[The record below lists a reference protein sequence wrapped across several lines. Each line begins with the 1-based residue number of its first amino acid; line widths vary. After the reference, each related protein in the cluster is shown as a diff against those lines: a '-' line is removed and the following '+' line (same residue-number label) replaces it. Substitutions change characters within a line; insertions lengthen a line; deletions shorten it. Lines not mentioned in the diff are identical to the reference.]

1 MNNLTDLSTKAA
13 QCVKCGTCMAN
24 CPIYVETLSEVTTPR
39 GKLSLIESLASG
51 EIGLSKRLQ
60 DILFS
65 CLACDTCGES
75 CPNNVKVGEILLAAR
90 KELVNHRGLS
100 PVKRLFFRHVLSS
113 LKAMPLYLRAGSLV
127 QGLLLK
133 KIPEGSGLH
142 LRFPLPFLDKKR
154 LIPALAKK
162 FFCDY
167 QPLMAQA
174 DPEKKRV
181 GFFVGCVNNY
191 LFPPIAEATVRLLNR
206 NGVSVITPSH
216 QSCCGLMAFGA
227 GDWSSAQKCALSNIA
242 AFETYNLDT
251 IITSCAS
258 CAATLKTFYPQMFK
272 DADDATQKRVK
283 QFSSTIMDVSQFLTR
298 ELDSTSASYKKLHQ
312 QKKLPRITY
321 HDPCHLKRTLGI
333 SQEPRELLQS
343 LSHLEFVEMADA
355 SKCCGMGGT
364 FTITHYDLS
373 MNVLSHK
380 LDTLEAMDV
389 DMLAT
394 GCSGC
399 LLQFM
404 DGIHQRGLKTKVVHL
419 VEALESGED
428 YEIGDGG

>member
-1 MNNLTDLSTKAA
+1 
-13 QCVKCGTCMAN
+13 
-24 CPIYVETLSEVTTPR
+24 
-39 GKLSLIESLASG
+39 
-51 EIGLSKRLQ
+51 
-60 DILFS
+60 
-65 CLACDTCGES
+65 
-75 CPNNVKVGEILLAAR
+75 
-90 KELVNHRGLS
+90 
-100 PVKRLFFRHVLSS
+100 
-113 LKAMPLYLRAGSLV
+113 
-127 QGLLLK
+127 
-133 KIPEGSGLH
+133 
-142 LRFPLPFLDKKR
+142 
-154 LIPALAKK
+154 
-162 FFCDY
+162 
-167 QPLMAQA
+167 
-174 DPEKKRV
+174 
-181 GFFVGCVNNY
+181 
-191 LFPPIAEATVRLLNR
+191 
-206 NGVSVITPSH
+206 
-216 QSCCGLMAFGA
+216 MAFGA

-242 AFETYNLDT
+242 AFETHNLDT

-272 DADDATQKRVK
+272 DADDKTQKRVNR
-283 QFSSTIMDVSQFLTR
+283 FSSTIMDISQFLTR
-298 ELDSTSASYKKLHQ
+298 ELEGTSALYEKFHQ

-343 LSHLEFVEMADA
+343 LFHLEFVEMDDA

-373 MNVLSHK
+373 MNVLNHK

-419 VEALESGED
+419 VEAIEGGED
-428 YEIGDGG
+428 DEIGDR

>member
-1 MNNLTDLSTKAA
+1 MNDLNDLSTKAS
-13 QCVKCGTCMAN
+13 QCVKCGTCMAD

-51 EIGLSKRLQ
+51 EILLSKKLQ
-60 DILFS
+60 DILFT

-90 KELVNHRGLS
+90 KELVTHRGLS
-100 PVKRLFFRHVLSS
+100 PVKRLFFRHLISS
-113 LKAMPLYLRAGSLV
+113 LRAMPLYLRAGSLL

-133 KIPEGSGLH
+133 KVPEGSGLH
-142 LRFPLPFLDKKR
+142 LRFSLPFLDKKR
-154 LIPALAKK
+154 LIPPLAKR

-167 QPLMAQA
+167 QPLLAKAQ
-174 DPEKKRV
+174 PEKKRV

-191 LFPPIAEATVRLLNR
+191 LFPRIGDATVRILNR
-206 NGVSVITPSH
+206 NGVSLITPSA
-216 QSCCGLMAFGA
+216 QNCCGLMAFGA

-242 AFETYNLDT
+242 AFESFNLDT

-272 DADDATQKRVK
+272 DADGETQKRVNK
-283 QFSSTIMDVSQFLTR
+283 FSSTIMDISQFLTQ
-298 ELDSTSASYKKLHQ
+298 ELKSTSGLYKNLPQ
-312 QKKLPRITY
+312 QKTLPRITY

-333 SQEPRELLQS
+333 WQEPRELLQF
-343 LSHLEFVEMADA
+343 LSHRKYVEMDNA
-355 SKCCGMGGT
+355 SQCCGMGGT
-364 FTITHYDLS
+364 FTISHYDLS
-373 MNVLSHK
+373 MNVLHHK
-380 LDTLEAMDV
+380 LDTLETMDV

-419 VEALESGED
+419 VEALESGQD
-428 YEIGDGG
+428 

>member
-1 MNNLTDLSTKAA
+1 MNDLKDLSTKAS

-24 CPIYVETLSEVTTPR
+24 CPIYIETLSEVTTPR

-51 EIGLSKRLQ
+51 EIELSKRLQ

-65 CLACDTCGES
+65 CLACDTCEES

-100 PVKRLFFRHVLSS
+100 TVKRLFFRHVLSS
-113 LKAMPLYLRAGSLV
+113 LRAMPLYLRSGSLL

-133 KIPEGSGLH
+133 KIPGGSGLH

-154 LIPALAKK
+154 LIPALAKN

-167 QPLMAQA
+167 QPLLAKA
-174 DPEKKRV
+174 HPEKKRV

-191 LFPPIAEATVRLLNR
+191 LFPRIGETTVRLLTR
-206 NGVSVITPSH
+206 NEVSVITPSD
-216 QSCCGLMAFGA
+216 QNCCGLMAFGA

-242 AFETYNLDT
+242 AFETHNLET

-272 DADDATQKRVK
+272 DADTGTQKRVK
-283 QFSSTIMDVSQFLTR
+283 RFSNSITDISHFLTQ
-298 ELDSTSASYKKLHQ
+298 ELDSTSALHKKLHQ
-312 QKKLPRITY
+312 QKNLPTITY

-343 LSHLEFVEMADA
+343 LSHLEFVEMDDA

-373 MNVLSHK
+373 MNILNHK
-380 LDTLEAMDV
+380 LDSLEAMEV

-419 VEALESGED
+419 VEALESGQD
-428 YEIGDGG
+428 HEIGDR

>member
-1 MNNLTDLSTKAA
+1 
-13 QCVKCGTCMAN
+13 
-24 CPIYVETLSEVTTPR
+24 
-39 GKLSLIESLASG
+39 
-51 EIGLSKRLQ
+51 
-60 DILFS
+60 
-65 CLACDTCGES
+65 
-75 CPNNVKVGEILLAAR
+75 
-90 KELVNHRGLS
+90 
-100 PVKRLFFRHVLSS
+100 
-113 LKAMPLYLRAGSLV
+113 MPLYLRAGSLI

-133 KIPEGSGLH
+133 KIPQGSGLH

-167 QPLMAQA
+167 QPLLAQA
-174 DPEKKRV
+174 DPGKKRV

-191 LFPPIAEATVRLLNR
+191 LFPRIGDTTVRLLNR
-206 NGVSVITPSH
+206 NGFSVITPPH
-216 QSCCGLMAFGA
+216 QNCCGLMAFGA
-227 GDWSSAQKCALSNIA
+227 GDWSSAQKCALANIE

-272 DADDATQKRVK
+272 DADDETQKRVNR
-283 QFSSTIMDVSQFLTR
+283 FSSTIMDVSQFLTR
-298 ELDSTSASYKKLHQ
+298 ELDSTSALYKTLHQ
-312 QKKLPRITY
+312 QEKLPRITY

-333 SQEPRELLQS
+333 SREPRELLQS

-355 SKCCGMGGT
+355 TKCCGMGGT

-373 MNVLSHK
+373 MNVLNHK
-380 LDTLEAMDV
+380 LDTLAAMDV

-404 DGIHQRGLKTKVVHL
+404 DGIHQKGLKTKVVHL
-419 VEALESGED
+419 VEALERGEGFESD
-428 YEIGDGG
+428 DR

>member
-1 MNNLTDLSTKAA
+1 MNDLDAISRKAS
-13 QCVKCGTCMAN
+13 QCVKCGTCMAD
-24 CPIYVETLSEVTTPR
+24 CPVYGETLSEVTSPR

-51 EIGLSKRLQ
+51 EIRLSGKLH

-65 CLACDTCGES
+65 CLACDSCGEN
-75 CPNNVKVGEILLAAR
+75 CPNKVAAGEILLAAR

-100 PVKRLFFRHVLSS
+100 PLKRFFFRHVLSS
-113 LKAMPLYLRAGSLV
+113 LKAMSLYFRAGSLM

-142 LRFPLPFLDKKR
+142 LRFPLPSLDKKR
-154 LIPALAKK
+154 LIPPIAKT
-162 FFCDY
+162 FFRDY
-167 QPLMAQA
+167 QPLLAEVH
-174 DPEKKRV
+174 PEKKRV

-191 LFPPIAEATVRLLNR
+191 LFPPIAESSVRLINR
-206 NGVSVITPSH
+206 SGISVVTPSD
-216 QSCCGLMAFGA
+216 QNCCGLMAYGA
-227 GDWSSAQKCALSNIA
+227 GDWASARKCALANIA
-242 AFETYNLDT
+242 SFESHNLDT

-258 CAATLKTFYPQMFK
+258 CAATLKIFYPRMFQ
-272 DADDATQKRVK
+272 DADDATRRRVQ
-283 QFSSTIMDVSQFLTR
+283 QFSSSVRDISQFLAGER
-298 ELDSTSASYKKLHQ
+298 NQAPVMNRKDYKHINM
-312 QKKLPRITY
+312 PRITY

-333 SQEPRELLQS
+333 FQEPRELLRS
-343 LSHLEFVEMADA
+343 LPRLEFVEMDDA

-373 MNVLSHK
+373 MSILSHK
-380 LDTLEAMDV
+380 LDTLEAMGA

-404 DGIHQRGLKTKVVHL
+404 DGIHQRGLKTRVVHL
-419 VEALESGED
+419 VEALERGQDKETGEP
-428 YEIGDGG
+428 

>member
-1 MNNLTDLSTKAA
+1 MSNLKDLSTKAA

-24 CPIYVETLSEVTTPR
+24 CPVYGETLSEVTTPR

-51 EIGLSKRLQ
+51 EIALSKRLQ

-75 CPNNVKVGEILLAAR
+75 CPNNIKVGEILLAAR

-100 PVKRLFFRHVLSS
+100 PVKRLLFRHVISS
-113 LKAMPLYLRAGSLV
+113 LRAMPLYLRAGSLI

-133 KIPEGSGLH
+133 KIPQGSGLH

-154 LIPALAKK
+154 LIPALAKN

-167 QPLMAQA
+167 QPLLAQA

-191 LFPPIAEATVRLLNR
+191 LFPRIGDTTVRLLNR

-216 QSCCGLMAFGA
+216 QNCCGLMAFGA
-227 GDWSSAQKCALSNIA
+227 GDWSSAQKCALANIA
-242 AFETYNLDT
+242 AFEIYNLDT

-272 DADDATQKRVK
+272 DADDETQKRVNR
-283 QFSSTIMDVSQFLTR
+283 FSSTIMDVSQFLTR
-298 ELDSTSASYKKLHQ
+298 ELDSTSALYKTLHQ
-312 QKKLPRITY
+312 QEKLPRITY

-333 SQEPRELLQS
+333 SREPRELLQS

-373 MNVLSHK
+373 MNILNHK

-404 DGIHQRGLKTKVVHL
+404 DGIHQKGLKTKVVHL
-419 VEALESGED
+419 VEALEREEGSELD
-428 YEIGDGG
+428 DR

>member
-1 MNNLTDLSTKAA
+1 MSNLKDLSTKAA

-24 CPIYVETLSEVTTPR
+24 CPIYLETLSEVTTPR

-51 EIGLSKRLQ
+51 EIALSKRLQ

-100 PVKRLFFRHVLSS
+100 PVKRLLFRHVLSS
-113 LKAMPLYLRAGSLV
+113 LRAMPLYLRAGSLI

-133 KIPEGSGLH
+133 KIPQGSGLH

-167 QPLMAQA
+167 QPLLAQA
-174 DPEKKRV
+174 DPGKKRV

-191 LFPPIAEATVRLLNR
+191 LFPRIGDTTVRLLNR
-206 NGVSVITPSH
+206 NGFSVITPPH
-216 QSCCGLMAFGA
+216 QNCCGLMAFGA
-227 GDWSSAQKCALSNIA
+227 GDWSSAQKCALANIE

-272 DADDATQKRVK
+272 DADDETQKRVNR
-283 QFSSTIMDVSQFLTR
+283 FSSTIMDVSQFLTR
-298 ELDSTSASYKKLHQ
+298 ELDSTSALYKTLHQ
-312 QKKLPRITY
+312 QEKLPRITY

-333 SQEPRELLQS
+333 SREPRELLQS

-373 MNVLSHK
+373 MNVLNHK
-380 LDTLEAMDV
+380 LDTLAAMDV

-404 DGIHQRGLKTKVVHL
+404 DGIHQKGLKTKVVHL
-419 VEALESGED
+419 VEALERGEGFESD
-428 YEIGDGG
+428 DR

>member
-1 MNNLTDLSTKAA
+1 MNDLKDLSREAS

-24 CPIYVETLSEVTTPR
+24 CPIYGETLSEVTTPR

-51 EIGLSKRLQ
+51 EIALSRKLE

-65 CLACDTCGES
+65 CLACGTCGES

-100 PVKRLFFRHVLSS
+100 PVKRLLFGHLLSS
-113 LKAMPLYLRAGSLV
+113 LRAMPRYLRAGSLV

-133 KIPEGSGLH
+133 KIPGGSGLH
-142 LRFPLPFLDKKR
+142 LRFPLPFLNKKR
-154 LIPALAKK
+154 LIPPLAKK

-167 QPLMAQA
+167 QPLLAQA
-174 DPEKKRV
+174 APEKKRV

-191 LFPPIAEATVRLLNR
+191 LFPRIGEATVRLLNR

-216 QSCCGLMAFGA
+216 QNCCGLMAFGA

-272 DADDATQKRVK
+272 SADDETQKRVST
-283 QFSSTIMDVSQFLTR
+283 FSSTIMDVSQFLTR
-298 ELDSTSASYKKLHQ
+298 ELKSTSALYKTPPQHKKLH
-312 QKKLPRITY
+312 RITY

-355 SKCCGMGGT
+355 SQCCGMGGT

-373 MNVLSHK
+373 MNVLNHK
-380 LDTLEAMDV
+380 LATLEAMDIEL
-389 DMLAT
+389 LAT

-404 DGIHQRGLKTKVVHL
+404 DGIHQKGLKTKVVHL
-419 VEALESGED
+419 VEALEGGED
-428 YEIGDGG
+428 YKTGDV